1 MNKIFRVIWNHS
13 TQSWVAVSELAKGR
27 VKSSTSSTEK
37 NKPNTAVC
45 SVATL
50 IALAV
55 NIAYADELSSGN
67 RTAGITDDFNRPV
80 IYSEN
85 GQDNYQMTGDGRTGN
100 GGLSAVGV
108 GSATPLVVNGVI
120 RGVTSYG
127 WNSKANGIVSTAYG
141 VLAVADGKA
150 SVAVGSQAYSK
161 GANSLAIMR
170 NSSATGNHSYAIGAV
185 SYAEGGGSLAIGH
198 STHSGGERSIAIG
211 STQDSVNNRNNYRD
225 TNNTQTLGNRSI
237 AIGATART
245 ESGAHD
251 AIVFGTNA
259 KADINA
265 TNATAIGQNT
275 QVTKADAIAVGTGAK
290 AQEVNATAIGTGS
303 LANSTNA
310 TAIGLNSRATQVDAI
325 AVGTGAKASQAN
337 TTAIGFNATASDAN
351 AFAAGN
357 NATATSK
364 QAVAVGVN
372 AIAGSQNTTAIGFG
386 SNASRQD
393 AIALGTNTKAQ
404 HQNATSI
411 GTNANAS
418 GEASIALGRNTI
430 AGATG
435 AVAVGDGTRASAE
448 KASAFGIGATVTGS
462 NGVAVGAESNASA
475 QNAAAFGLGATA
487 RHNNSVALGA
497 NSYTSEAGRVSNL
510 SFNLANGTANR
521 ISAQGSSGVLGTVSV
536 GNQDGATRQ
545 IQYVAAGR
553 LSADSTDAVNGSQ
566 LYHVMENVGFNI
578 QQNGTNVSRIDNNNI
593 VNFANGDFTTSNV
606 TGDANAV
613 VKFNVATRDI
623 SATSDATK
631 ATAGTAPTGFTDG
644 LAKTSQVVD
653 AINKSG
659 FTLKANNQAGEAIT
673 NGEEVSFNNGTN
685 INVVRNG
692 SNITINTNPNVTF
705 TNVTATDINATNVT
719 ATNTKAGTLSANSA
733 TVSGT
738 TNLNGGVTVNG
749 TTTLNNGATISG
761 GNLVMNNN
769 KITGLAN
776 GTSAN
781 DAVNKSQ
788 LDVVNRTANAANV
801 TANTNAENIS
811 KGLNFTADSGSQVNR
826 QLGDTLQIKGR
837 KNINTSAAGNTITVN
852 IVDDPEFTS

>member
-37 NKPNTAVC
+37 KKSNIVIY

-50 IALAV
+50 TALAV

-80 IYSEN
+80 MYSEN
-85 GQDNYQMTGDGRTGN
+85 GQGNYQITGDGRTGN
-100 GGLSAVGV
+100 GGLSAVGI
-108 GSATPLVVNGVI
+108 GSATPLQVNGTI

-141 VLAVADGKA
+141 VLAVADGAA

-198 STHSGGERSIAIG
+198 STHSGGDRSIAIG
-211 STQDSVNNRNNYRD
+211 STLDSVNNRNNYRD

-259 KADINA
+259 KADRDA
-265 TNATAIGQNT
+265 TNATAIGNNAIAS
-275 QVTKADAIAVGTGAK
+275 KAEAIAVG
-290 AQEVNATAIGTGS
+290 
-303 LANSTNA
+303 
-310 TAIGLNSRATQVDAI
+310 
-325 AVGTGAKASQAN
+325 
-337 TTAIGFNATASDAN
+337 
-351 AFAAGN
+351 
-357 NATATSK
+357 
-364 QAVAVGVN
+364 
-372 AIAGSQNTTAIGFG
+372 
-386 SNASRQD
+386 
-393 AIALGTNTKAQ
+393 
-404 HQNATSI
+404 H
-411 GTNANAS
+411 NANAS
-418 GEASIALGRNTI
+418 EINTI
-430 AGATG
+430 AVGFNTKANATNSTAVGNGADVKAG
-435 AVAVGDGTRASAE
+435 AVSGTAL
-448 KASAFGIGATVTGS
+448 GIGATVFKQY
-462 NGVAVGAESNASA
+462 GVAVGAESNASNNGTVA
-475 QNAAAFGLGATA
+475 IGHGATA
-487 RHNNSVALGA
+487 RHDNSVALGN
-497 NSYTSEAGRVSNL
+497 NSYTDGTTTVGKL
-510 SFNLANGTANR
+510 SFNNAAGKANTITAAAPNVV
-521 ISAQGSSGVLGTVSV
+521 GVVSV
-536 GNQDGATRQ
+536 GSDAQTRQ
-545 IQYVAAGR
+545 IRRVAAGQV
-553 LSADSTDAVNGSQ
+553 SADSTDAVNGSQ

-606 TGDANAV
+606 TGEANAI

-623 SATSDATK
+623 SATNDATK
-631 ATAGTAPTGFTDG
+631 ATAGNAPTGFTDG

-761 GNLVMNNN
+761 GNLNMSSQ

-788 LDVVNRTANAANV
+788 LDAVNTTATAANI
-801 TANTNAENIS
+801 TANTNAENIA
-811 KGLNFTADSGSQVNR
+811 KGMNYTADSGSQINR
-826 QLGDTLQIKGR
+826 QLGDNLSIKGDS
-837 KNINTSAAGNTITVN
+837 KNISTSGAGSTITIKMSDTPNFTN
-852 IVDDPEFTS
+852 ITTTAGATIGGALTADSATINNGASVSGGLAMNDGKITGLA